1 MDNSAVWR
9 SPDLGTQRE
18 ITLAQ
23 GTIRYWERGQGAP
36 IVFAHGWLANANLWR
51 KIVVPL
57 AKDFRCIVP
66 DLPFGSHLLPLNENA
81 DLTPAGCGALIADFI
96 AALGLNDATLVG
108 NDSGG
113 AYSQIATAAHP
124 ERIGRLVLNS
134 CETPYDQF
142 PPPAFIG
149 LKQAAQSDEVLGNA
163 LQVLRDRGFRKTPQ
177 GYGFLIK
184 HPIDDAASD
193 SYALPIL
200 SDGRILR
207 DAAKAMRSASETYVQ
222 AAGQKLIAGFDKPV
236 LFLWSPEDKFF
247 PLESARRYAGELARA
262 RVELIE
268 DAYSFTPED
277 QPEIL
282 ARHIAA
288 FCRE

>member
-1 MDNSAVWR
+1 MTDAVAWR
-9 SPDLGTQRE
+9 SPDLGTQHE

-23 GTIRYWERGQGAP
+23 GTIRYWERGTGKP

-51 KIVVPL
+51 KVVAHL
-57 AKDFRCIVP
+57 AEDFRCIVP
-66 DLPFGSHLLPLNENA
+66 DLPFGSHLLPLNDGA

-96 AALGLNDATLVG
+96 AALDLNEVTLVG

-134 CETPYDQF
+134 CETPYDLF
-142 PPPAFIG
+142 PPPAFAA
-149 LKQAAQSDEVLGNA
+149 LKQAAQSEEILGNA
-163 LQVLRDRGFRKTPQ
+163 LQVLRDRSFRASPQ

-200 SDGRILR
+200 GGGRILR

-222 AAGQKLIAGFDKPV
+222 AAGQTLIADFDRPV

-247 PLESARRYAGELARA
+247 PLESARRYAGELAHA

-282 ARHIAA
+282 ARKLAA